1 MPQGGTITINGGID
15 AKEEMIWMTVSDTG
29 HGIDTEALP
38 QIFEPFY
45 STKTD
50 GKGVGLGLS
59 MVYGIIREHDG
70 SVEVNSEVGRG
81 STFRIRL
88 PWLQTDSL
96 SGVQHGSIR

>member
-1 MPQGGTITINGGID
+1 MTINGGIGVKD
-15 AKEEMIWMTVSDTG
+15 KIIWMTISDTG
-29 HGIDTEALP
+29 HGIETEALP
-38 QIFEPFY
+38 HIFEPFY

-70 SVEVNSEVGRG
+70 SIEVNSEVGKG

-88 PWLQTDSL
+88 PWLQTDTLAGDKHAS
-96 SGVQHGSIR
+96 VR